1 LALKEIKNHG
11 RCSLQLRTFSVN
23 LIIIIIYFFFTVSE
37 RGNSIFAID
46 MESRRNQER
55 RNNSEKA
62 PLSGGVCA
70 HHNIGS

>member
-1 LALKEIKNHG
+1 
-11 RCSLQLRTFSVN
+11 VN
-23 LIIIIIYFFFTVSE
+23 LIIIIISFFFAVSE